1 MVINFLGDSITAGGG
16 ASTYDNCYVSLVGK
30 KLGCVVNNFGVGGT
44 RIARQAR
51 ISSSAA
57 FDEDFNIRIWRMG
70 EADLVFV
77 FGGTND
83 YGHGDAPLGK
93 MGDGSVM
100 TFYGAFEGLM
110 RQLIEKYGREK
121 LCFILPLQRYNQG
134 GVSDE
139 FPEKPDPHPL
149 RDYISA
155 EVAIIEKYGVDYL
168 DLSGDFPEPD
178 TNAPTELFSDGLHP
192 SDKGHKILADRVCEY
207 VMSRK

>member
-1 MVINFLGDSITAGGG
+1 MRPKNDERKMEVYRFVSESIKERGVCPTTNEIGERLGMAK
-16 ASTYDNCYVSLVGK
+16 STVSKYMNRL
-30 KLGCVVNNFGVGGT
+30 
-44 RIARQAR
+44 I
-51 ISSSAA
+51 
-57 FDEDFNIRIWRMG
+57 DEG
-70 EADLVFV
+70 
-77 FGGTND
+77 
-83 YGHGDAPLGK
+83 
-93 MGDGSVM
+93 
-100 TFYGAFEGLM
+100 
-110 RQLIEKYGREK
+110 LIEKYGREK